1 MRIYSSRAARELC
14 TRKLSAT
21 GPSAVAWPALSRTH
35 VFEWWLGRTEG
46 AADVFARFREL
57 MVARGRA
64 A

>member
-1 MRIYSSRAARELC
+1 MQADGWQEQRAAGESTCMDAFGWR
-14 TRKLSAT
+14 
-21 GPSAVAWPALSRTH
+21 
-35 VFEWWLGRTEG
+35 LGRTEG